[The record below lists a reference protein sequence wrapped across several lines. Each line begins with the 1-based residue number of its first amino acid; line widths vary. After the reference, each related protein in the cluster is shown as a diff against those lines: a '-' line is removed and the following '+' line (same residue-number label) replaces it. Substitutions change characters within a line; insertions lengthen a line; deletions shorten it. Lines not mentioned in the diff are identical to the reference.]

1 MCPPKGTPP
10 CKKGEKCVG
19 ALPLSKRADA
29 DAKDVKERLDKL
41 TGKITEAA
49 EKVYT
54 FHF

>member
-1 MCPPKGTPP
+1 M
-10 CKKGEKCVG
+10 G